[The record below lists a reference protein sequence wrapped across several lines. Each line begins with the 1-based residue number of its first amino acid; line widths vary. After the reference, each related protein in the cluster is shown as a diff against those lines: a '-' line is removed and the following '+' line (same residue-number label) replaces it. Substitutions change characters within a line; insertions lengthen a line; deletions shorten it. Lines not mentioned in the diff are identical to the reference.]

1 MKTAVIY
8 ARYSSDKQNEQS
20 IEGQL
25 HVCEKYAKEHDITKT
40 EKQSANSPRTAFYSY
55 ASSYILWSGAPKR
68 RYALQKACRC
78 FLHPGRREP
87 RAA

>member
-25 HVCEKYAKEHDITKT
+25 HVCEKYAKEHDILIVDTYIDRAMSGTNDNRT
-40 EKQSANSPRTAFYSY
+40 EFQMMIKDSA
-55 ASSYILWSGAPKR
+55 KR
-68 RYALQKACRC
+68 QWDLV
-78 FLHPGRREP
+78 LVET
-87 RAA
+87 